1 MGEAVM
7 RPSRLRRAIPAAV
20 VTALLAFAAVG
31 PTAAAQEATE
41 EPPDAVY
48 TMLGRGYAVIFG
60 YPADEIPGSDDGG
73 DEEEGGEEEEPAE
86 PMPDQTCPEDQRGV
100 PEELQA
106 RIEQLSDTSDHDPVE
121 AEENEVP
128 TPRGQPIKFDFGL
141 ADTSLRSD
149 PGSHAIASFMYV
161 DLGGGIDP
169 QTTAEA
175 DGYASGHARYQE
187 RCSQPFSSSEGDA
200 EDVHVIAEAIE
211 GPYAYAF
218 NQTQRPT
225 SPGVTFKESITV
237 AEMDG
242 RSDPVWGKV
251 TVITQGVA
259 AGEIHADE
267 VVTVIEVT
275 TDGTDGGTTIKAF
288 TDVVGLS
295 VAGTPMEVTSGAPPV
310 SAGAHLVGVAA
321 PEVRTRPD
329 GTIEVTAG
337 GMYVAGRVDN
347 PLGLQRSQAAFIGG
361 AWYDFSIASFPS
373 FDDDFEDEF
382 EQAPPPPPADPAP
395 PTDTGFSAPSQP
407 VAEPPAFEPAPQA
420 EVAQQ
425 PTRDEEPQVAPEM
438 VAASNR
444 YGVYRAGPQTIG
456 TSLALA
462 AFLMSLMT
470 GVFVWARHTYPEIRA
485 ALGVPMFRWL
495 DHAYRAFMR
504 G

>member
-1 MGEAVM
+1 M
-7 RPSRLRRAIPAAV
+7 RSSRLRRTILAAA

-41 EPPDAVY
+41 EPPDAIY

-73 DEEEGGEEEEPAE
+73 DDGEEGEEQEPAE
-86 PMPDQTCPEDQRGV
+86 PMPDQTCPEGQRGV

-106 RIEQLSDTSDHDPVE
+106 RIEQLSDTSDRDPVE
-121 AEENEVP
+121 GTENEVP

-149 PGSHAIASFMYV
+149 PGSHAIASFLYV

-175 DGYASGHARYQE
+175 DGYASGHTRYQE
-187 RCSQPFSSSEGDA
+187 RCSQPFSSSQGDA
-200 EDVHVIAEAIE
+200 DDVHVIAEAIE

-225 SPGVTFKESITV
+225 YPGGIALKESITV

-251 TVITQGVA
+251 TVITKGVTV
-259 AGEIHADE
+259 GEIQADE
-267 VVTVIEVT
+267 IVTVIEVT
-275 TDGTDGGTTIKAF
+275 TDGTGDGPTIKAF

-295 VAGTPMEVTSGAPPV
+295 VAGTPLEITSGAPPV
-310 SAGAHLVGVAA
+310 SAGTHMVGVAT
-321 PEVRTRPD
+321 PEVRVLPD
-329 GTIEVTAG
+329 GTTQITAG
-337 GMYVAGRVDN
+337 GMYVGGEFPN
-347 PLGLQRSQAAFIGG
+347 PLGLQAKQAVFIGG
-361 AWYDFSIASFPS
+361 AWYDFSISSFPS
-373 FDDDFEDEF
+373 FDDEF
-382 EQAPPPPPADPAP
+382 ETEFDSAPPPPADTGP
-395 PTDTGFSAPSQP
+395 PPEGSSFTSPPQP
-407 VAEPPAFEPAPQA
+407 VAEPPAFESAPQPA
-420 EVAQQ
+420 VQQQ
-425 PTRDEEPQVAPEM
+425 PTVEEEPQVAPQT
-438 VAASNR
+438 VAAASR
-444 YGVYRAGPQTIG
+444 YGVYKTAPQALGPG
-456 TSLALA
+456 LVLA

-485 ALGVPMFRWL
+485 ALTVPMFRWL